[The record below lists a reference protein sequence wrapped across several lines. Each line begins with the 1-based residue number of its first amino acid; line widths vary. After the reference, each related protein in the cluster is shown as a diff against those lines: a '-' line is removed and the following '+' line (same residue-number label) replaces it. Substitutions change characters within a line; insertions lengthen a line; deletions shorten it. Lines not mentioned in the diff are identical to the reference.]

1 MIQIMFLKV
10 SPTVIN
16 FLPPFL
22 CNILYIEMVKSY
34 CDKQNKQTECVPG
47 SERIVKAKNG
57 RLMINDNVLNVA
69 SLKPNSSRETN

>member
-10 SPTVIN
+10 SPTVII

-47 SERIVKAKNG
+47 SERIVKAKKG

-69 SLKPNSSRETN
+69 SLEPNSSRETN

>member
-1 MIQIMFLKV
+1 
-10 SPTVIN
+10 
-16 FLPPFL
+16 
-22 CNILYIEMVKSY
+22 MVKSY